1 MILFFIS
8 YQPTM
13 SDNLDEEQPEAP
25 TGNPPEETDVKLKR
39 YKEQLD

>member
-1 MILFFIS
+1 
-8 YQPTM
+8 M

-25 TGNPPEETDVKLKR
+25 SGNPPEETDVKLKR